1 MLVGEQKWEERQLS
15 TKWGV
20 IVRGTG
26 KRNAMGNVVSEGDV
40 NYGVED
46 NAFFYN
52 LHSEDGHLIE
62 WNNQQS
68 LQVVVECS

>member
-1 MLVGEQKWEERQLS
+1 M
-15 TKWGV
+15 
-20 IVRGTG
+20 IVRGIG

-40 NYGVED
+40 NYGAEE
-46 NAFFYN
+46 NAFFYFSF
-52 LHSEDGHLIE
+52 SEDSHLIG

>member
-1 MLVGEQKWEERQLS
+1 M
-15 TKWGV
+15 
-20 IVRGTG
+20 IVRGIG

-40 NYGVED
+40 NYGAEE
-46 NAFFYN
+46 NAFFYF
-52 LHSEDGHLIE
+52 LISKDSHLIG

>member
-1 MLVGEQKWEERQLS
+1 M
-15 TKWGV
+15 
-20 IVRGTG
+20 RGIG

-40 NYGVED
+40 KYEAEE
-46 NAFFYN
+46 NAFFYFS
-52 LHSEDGHLIE
+52 LSEDSHLIG

>member
-1 MLVGEQKWEERQLS
+1 M
-15 TKWGV
+15 
-20 IVRGTG
+20 RGTG

-40 NYGVED
+40 NYGAGE

-62 WNNQQS
+62 WNNQQP